1 MANEVVNR
9 RLNIYIDQATAE
21 QSLERLTKKENELVA
36 AIERQK
42 KAGKDATK
50 QMNDLGDTRNR
61 IGQIKDV
68 LDGKVLPSI
77 RMAEAAVQKLNRELK
92 TLPAN
97 SEAAAQKLQQL
108 RAAEQTLLRVRNAAN
123 GINTSLNDIA
133 KNQGFLGKIQN
144 GLGSLLGNGG
154 LLAGG
159 ILAGGAALS
168 AAVDFLSQGV
178 DEALQAEEAT
188 ARLKATLD
196 NLGKSDAFERISS
209 QADNLAESLGFLDND
224 EILGVFDKLLLY
236 GKLTEDQIKKL
247 VPVILDFAA
256 KQRIDLGTA
265 TDVITKALEGNG
277 KALKTYGINISDAK
291 DETEAF
297 GIIMDQLKPKVDGA
311 AKAFGETTAGQIAK
325 TKQEIADLKESIGT
339 DLLPVIK
346 EFFSAI
352 SGVTERISFL
362 YDKAKDMSFWERLK
376 LGFKTVTSGGKNLV
390 TGELEDD
397 FQRQRRLKELSRN
410 APGLPS
416 STIPS
421 IDQTVRRGTG
431 LTDEEIKKLEGADKK
446 AEQAER
452 ERQRKLEQAK
462 REREQAQKDLTDVL
476 NRTEEA
482 TQPILASYRKINEQ
496 ATEDIKKIQ
505 NALAKGLI
513 SPDQAQSALDGVERV
528 LNESRDKL
536 NKQFKL
542 TSGLLDIVPENGNID
557 AATQADAKALGTNI
571 GNTIIN
577 AVGDSLKEEDPIL
590 KWLNDPETQ
599 ESIDQAFI
607 VARDLSDL
615 FINIG
620 QIRANAENAAFD
632 QEVAN
637 NEKRKESAQKLLDQ
651 KLISQQEY
659 TRRVSQIDKQQ
670 ADKERELRRRQF
682 ERDKNA
688 QTAQALI
695 SGAQAQ
701 LTTLAKFG
709 APIPPNF
716 LAIAANVLT
725 LAVTAA
731 NVAAI
736 RTAKPPQ
743 FAKGGFLP
751 DGPSHA
757 QGGIALVDRAGR
769 KIGEVEGGEPILSRK
784 TYARNKPLID
794 MLMAGSQ
801 SGTGIMTMNIP
812 RITSSMKTVFENGGF
827 IPRATEASSNELTTA
842 VKDLNQIL
850 AGGIIAK
857 MLYGEYEDVSNRI
870 NNIRSQ
876 SRVS

>member
-144 GLGSLLGNGG
+144 GLGSLLGSGG

-159 ILAGGAALS
+159 IVGGAALLGQTIT
-168 AAVDFLSQGV
+168 FLSDSV
-178 DEALQAEEAT
+178 DEAIQAEEAS

-196 NLGKSDAFERISS
+196 NLGRSDAFERLKD
-209 QADNLAESLGFLDND
+209 QADGFAEAVGFLDND
-224 EILGVFDKLLLY
+224 DIIGVFEQLITY
-236 GKLTEDQIKKL
+236 GKLTEKQIL
-247 VPVILDFAA
+247 ELTPVIIDFAA
-256 KQRIDLGTA
+256 KQRIQLPEA
-265 TDVITKALEGNG
+265 ASAIIKALEGNG
-277 KALKTYGINISDAK
+277 KALKEYGIDIKDAK

-297 GIIMDQLKPKVDGA
+297 NIIMTQLAPKVSGA
-311 AKAFGETTAGQIAK
+311 AKTFSQELSGSIATTR
-325 TKQEIADLKESIGT
+325 QEIKNLKEDIGT
-339 DLLPVIK
+339 QLLPIVDK
-346 EFFSAI
+346 FWKVVRDALGGLKSLI
-352 SGVTERISFL
+352 SDLSIVSDSENFTFLDRLSFL
-362 YDKAKDMSFWERLK
+362 SGRADPELRARIETQKILQRDKNQVDP
-376 LGFKTVTSGGKNLV
+376 V
-390 TGELEDD
+390 TGKDGYGRVFRPD
-397 FQRQRRLKELSRN
+397 N
-410 APGLPS
+410 
-416 STIPS
+416 ST
-421 IDQTVRRGTG
+421 VLGTG
-431 LTDEEIKKLEGADKK
+431 STPDPEDAKKKAAEADK
-446 AEQAER
+446 ER
-452 ERQRKLEQAK
+452 KRKLEQAK
-462 REREQAQKDLTDVL
+462 KEREQAQKDLTDVL

-482 TQPILASYRKINEQ
+482 TAPILAAYRKINEQ

-513 SPDQAQSALDGVERV
+513 SPDQAQASLDGVERV

-599 ESIDQAFI
+599 ESIDQVFI
-607 VARDLSDL
+607 IARDLSDL
-615 FINIG
+615 FVNIG

-637 NEKRKESAQKLLDQ
+637 NEKRKASAQKLLDQ

-659 TRRVSQIDKQQ
+659 NRRVSQIDKQQ
-670 ADKERELRRRQF
+670 TDKERELRRRQF

-812 RITSSMKTVFENGGF
+812 RITSSMKKVFENGGF
-827 IPRATEASSNELTTA
+827 IPRATEASSNELTMA

-857 MLYGEYEDVSNRI
+857 LLYGDYEDVSNRI

>member
-421 IDQTVRRGTG
+421 IDQTVRRGT
-431 LTDEEIKKLEGADKK
+431 DKK

>member
-1 MANEVVNR
+1 
-9 RLNIYIDQATAE
+9 
-21 QSLERLTKKENELVA
+21 
-36 AIERQK
+36 
-42 KAGKDATK
+42 
-50 QMNDLGDTRNR
+50 
-61 IGQIKDV
+61 
-68 LDGKVLPSI
+68 
-77 RMAEAAVQKLNRELK
+77 
-92 TLPAN
+92 
-97 SEAAAQKLQQL
+97 
-108 RAAEQTLLRVRNAAN
+108 
-123 GINTSLNDIA
+123 
-133 KNQGFLGKIQN
+133 
-144 GLGSLLGNGG
+144 
-154 LLAGG
+154 
-159 ILAGGAALS
+159 
-168 AAVDFLSQGV
+168 
-178 DEALQAEEAT
+178 
-188 ARLKATLD
+188 
-196 NLGKSDAFERISS
+196 
-209 QADNLAESLGFLDND
+209 
-224 EILGVFDKLLLY
+224 
-236 GKLTEDQIKKL
+236 
-247 VPVILDFAA
+247 
-256 KQRIDLGTA
+256 
-265 TDVITKALEGNG
+265 
-277 KALKTYGINISDAK
+277 
-291 DETEAF
+291 
-297 GIIMDQLKPKVDGA
+297 
-311 AKAFGETTAGQIAK
+311 
-325 TKQEIADLKESIGT
+325 
-339 DLLPVIK
+339 
-346 EFFSAI
+346 
-352 SGVTERISFL
+352 
-362 YDKAKDMSFWERLK
+362 
-376 LGFKTVTSGGKNLV
+376 
-390 TGELEDD
+390 
-397 FQRQRRLKELSRN
+397 
-410 APGLPS
+410 
-416 STIPS
+416 
-421 IDQTVRRGTG
+421 
-431 LTDEEIKKLEGADKK
+431 
-446 AEQAER
+446 
-452 ERQRKLEQAK
+452 
-462 REREQAQKDLTDVL
+462 
-476 NRTEEA
+476 
-482 TQPILASYRKINEQ
+482 
-496 ATEDIKKIQ
+496 
-505 NALAKGLI
+505 LI
-513 SPDQAQSALDGVERV
+513 SPDQAQAALDGVERV

-542 TSGLLDIVPENGNID
+542 TSGLLDIVPENGDID

-571 GNTIIN
+571 GNTIID
-577 AVGDSLKEEDPIL
+577 AVNESLKETDPVL
-590 KWLNDPETQ
+590 NWLNDPETQ

-637 NEKRKESAQKLLDQ
+637 NEKRKESAQKLLDS

-769 KIGEVEGGEPILSRK
+769 KVGEVEGGEPILSRK

-850 AGGIIAK
+850 AGGIVAK

-870 NNIRSQ
+870 DNIRSQ